1 MPSEKKKLVMSIL
14 VGLLFF
20 TSDRL
25 IKNLALLNKLPTW
38 LNFQKNYYFLFI
50 FQGWF
55 FYLLTTSILLFLV
68 FLIIKG
74 YKKENYQPSFSLIF
88 ILLGGGSNFFD
99 RIIYG
104 FVIDYFNF
112 FNLWSFNLADA
123 MISFGFL
130 SILIYIFQKKK

>member
-1 MPSEKKKLVMSIL
+1 MSIL

-38 LNFQKNYYFLFI
+38 LNFQKNYCFLFI

>member
-1 MPSEKKKLVMSIL
+1 MSIL